1 MKKLIGLLALML
13 VAGMLTG
20 YVLFGKPS
28 LDKQAQSAMD
38 AKDYPKAFALYKEYA
53 QSPALRTNVSE
64 HDRVVRILAELQK
77 KDPSLGVKPAP
88 AVAAAKDAPASAAAS
103 QGDLASQALSYALN
117 NNGDPP
123 MSPETR
129 IPHTKPKYGE
139 VLTMSIKELG
149 NFDFDPVFDTDI
161 PADVKLMEGAHVKLS
176 GYMVPLT
183 QAVKVD
189 KFALVPSLSGCCFGA
204 PPGVQH
210 VITCT
215 TPNNK
220 AMDYVLD
227 ELEIE
232 GVVHVRVQREDNYT
246 NSIFEM
252 DVTSARIKE

>member
-1 MKKLIGLLALML
+1 MKKLVGLIVLML
-13 VAGMLTG
+13 IAGMLTG
-20 YVLFGKPS
+20 KVLFGRPS
-28 LDKQAQSAMD
+28 LEVQAKAAYD
-38 AKDYPKAFALYKEYA
+38 AKDWEKAYKLYKEFA
-53 QSPALRTNVSE
+53 ETPEIRNAKGQKHDSVILRLDEIKS
-64 HDRVVRILAELQK
+64 RLK
-77 KDPSLGVKPAP
+77 P
-88 AVAAAKDAPASAAAS
+88 AVAATNAGSAPS
-103 QGDLASQALSYALN
+103 QADLANQAMNYALS

-129 IPHTKPKYGE
+129 IPHTKPKYGD

-149 NFDFDPVFDTDI
+149 NFDFDPVFDVDI

-189 KFALVPSLSGCCFGA
+189 KFALVPSLTGCCFGA

-210 VITCT
+210 VITCS
-215 TPNNK
+215 TPEGK

-232 GVVHVRVQREDNYT
+232 GIVHVRVQREDNYT